1 MIFRFPGVWFS
12 ALFFLR
18 YARYAISQRYEAIW
32 KNILRWIHFSSAETF
47 VAEFPKK
54 VSMALILIHNLKH
67 WNSTCSFLIIL
78 TSHHRLWQFI
88 EPSHSLGFVHIT
100 FSIFEKTTSTK
111 INGFFQETLASP
123 VRLGTPPTGH
133 PGLTNFMAGTTIP
146 RDVAPAAPAA
156 PTLTATAS
164 QSVALGGESVTNSL
178 SLAGEVW
185 EKVKR
190 RTPWNWGWWGC
201 FCYVNGKNP
210 QLFLSI
216 PFGEGKDRVDLVE
229 KCEGGCVLFL
239 WGEEWFWKW

>member
-1 MIFRFPGVWFS
+1 
-12 ALFFLR
+12 
-18 YARYAISQRYEAIW
+18 
-32 KNILRWIHFSSAETF
+32 
-47 VAEFPKK
+47 
-54 VSMALILIHNLKH
+54 MALILIHNLKH

-78 TSHHRLWQFI
+78 TSHHTFWQFKTNHL
-88 EPSHSLGFVHIT
+88 SKC
-100 FSIFEKTTSTK
+100 SIFEKTTPTK
-111 INGFFQETLASP
+111 IHGFFPKKTLASP

-146 RDVAPAAPAA
+146 RDVGPAAPALA

-178 SLAGEVW
+178 SLAGEVG

-190 RTPWNWGWWGC
+190 RKPWNCGWWGC
-201 FCYVNGKNP
+201 FCYVKGKNP

-229 KCEGGCVLFL
+229 KCESGCVFCLLGGRSDF
-239 WGEEWFWKW
+239 GKW